1 MRKKVWVL
9 TCLTST
15 AIIIG
20 QRAFSDL
27 ESAQRTMKSE
37 WEYERGLF
45 TKIKNSSI
53 SETAATIS
61 GFVESIY
68 MGATLT
74 KDYKWEIHAT
84 EIF

>member
-15 AIIIG
+15 AIIG

-53 SETAATIS
+53 SETAAMVS
-61 GFVESIY
+61 GFMESKY
-68 MGATLT
+68 MGTTLT
-74 KDYKWEIHAT
+74 KTYKWEIHAT